1 MNYMI
6 DTNKLKSQITQEEW
20 QLRLD
25 LAATY
30 RLIALYGWDDLIYTH
45 VSLRIPGPEHHFLI
59 NPYGLMFDEITASSL
74 VKIDLNGNSVIDT
87 PYEVNPAGLTSY
99 GVSITELPLRSILT
113 RLEAVISSNISP

>member
-6 DTNKLKSQITQEEW
+6 DNNKLKSQITQEEW

-45 VSLRIPGPEHHFLI
+45 V
-59 NPYGLMFDEITASSL
+59 
-74 VKIDLNGNSVIDT
+74 
-87 PYEVNPAGLTSY
+87 
-99 GVSITELPLRSILT
+99 
-113 RLEAVISSNISP
+113 